1 MKEES
6 LVELAKRKWR
16 QVLLLS
22 GNHKSIEKAAE
33 FFCSFFIALID
44 SI

>member
-33 FFCSFFIALID
+33 FFAVFLLL
-44 SI
+44 